1 MSNSPSCNCGLMISR
16 MGIRI
21 NEVSAI
27 QYGQCRGGALAAPLA
42 KNNQTLTGR
51 TVSAT
56 LPHGLIFRCE
66 IGL

>member
-1 MSNSPSCNCGLMISR
+1 LRFNTVN
-16 MGIRI
+16 
-21 NEVSAI
+21 AAA
-27 QYGQCRGGALAAPLA
+27 GALAAPLA

-66 IGL
+66 IEL